1 MCVYVKKLADGLLHL
16 LTFGRQRVT
25 PKMKHETNKHK
36 DPVRMPELFWF
47 AGSSGLSYIMPI
59 LYGTRNTH
67 LQTKHAKSPAFL
79 LDPWLF
85 GFWSQARGL
94 KPNEHKMHA
103 FRGTRGF
110 FVSFGFVVFC
120 CWVICTSGIPKKFR
134 SVPSLGSSPALSDPA
149 PGLPQKQP
157 TTLIAFC

>member
-16 LTFGRQRVT
+16 LTFGQERRQRVT

-47 AGSSGLSYIMPI
+47 SGSSGLSYIMPI

-67 LQTKHAKSPAFL
+67 LQAKHAKSLAFL

-94 KPNEHKMHA
+94 KPYEHKMHA
-103 FRGTRGF
+103 FR
-110 FVSFGFVVFC
+110 VFC

-149 PGLPQKQP
+149 RGLPQKQP